1 MEPPWSGRAGIQRRI
16 PMKKLVLLLIASALV
31 SPAFAEPRSANST
44 ESGANAQAIAA
55 AQAAPTDQPVG

>member
-1 MEPPWSGRAGIQRRI
+1 
-16 PMKKLVLLLIASALV
+16 MKKLVLLLIASALV